1 MVKGSYFAQMWQR
14 KGTPGEMPS
23 AEVFYHPPPAM
34 QYIDTMGDIGA
45 CQLATIGGQ
54 SAIPHRVLGKKYQGR
69 PRRERV
75 FHPMTASSD
84 QAERR
89 QSFRLKL
96 QIPLFLRGSDDS
108 GAEFVD
114 LTKTLD
120 ISTTGACVVTRRALQ
135 IGRVVRITIPVSSEQ
150 GSGLIPAE
158 TPPIQAR
165 VRRAGEIGETHTIG
179 VEFLKPL
186 E

>member
-1 MVKGSYFAQMWQR
+1 
-14 KGTPGEMPS
+14 
-23 AEVFYHPPPAM
+23 
-34 QYIDTMGDIGA
+34 
-45 CQLATIGGQ
+45 
-54 SAIPHRVLGKKYQGR
+54 
-69 PRRERV
+69 
-75 FHPMTASSD
+75 MTSFTDS
-84 QAERR
+84 ERR
-89 QSFRLKL
+89 QSSRIRL

-108 GAEFVD
+108 GAEFID

-120 ISTTGACVVTRRALQ
+120 VSSTGACVLTRRTLQ
-135 IGRVVRITIPVSSEQ
+135 IGQIVRITIPVSTEQ

-165 VRRAGEIGETHTIG
+165 VRRAGEIGEAHTVG